1 MKIIYCH
8 HANRKKGTEFSQD
21 DDITLLGEKDANLV
35 RELLETANA
44 KNPISAIYSSKFFR
58 CTKTANIINTNL
70 NLPIIL
76 DERLN
81 EKDYNGKEE
90 WKDCQERVKSALLDI
105 IKKHEN
111 HETVLVVTSGV
122 NISAFINLAYGLES
136 SNNHPFLAISMCCP
150 IMFDYDKSKFNL

>member
-8 HANRKKGTEFSQD
+8 HANRKKGTVFSQD

-35 RELLETANA
+35 RELIETANA
-44 KNPISAIYSSKFFR
+44 KNPISAIYSSEFFR
-58 CTKTANIINTNL
+58 CTKTANIINANL

-90 WKDCQERVKSALLDI
+90 WKDCQERVKSVLLDI

-136 SNNHPFLAISMCCP
+136 NNNHPFLAISMCCP